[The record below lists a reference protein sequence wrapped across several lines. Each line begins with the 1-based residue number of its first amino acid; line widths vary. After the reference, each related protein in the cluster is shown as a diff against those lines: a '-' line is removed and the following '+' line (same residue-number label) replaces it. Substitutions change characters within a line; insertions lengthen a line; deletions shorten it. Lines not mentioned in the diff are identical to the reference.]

1 MTLNKSLLKQEVIT
15 YTRAHYKA
23 DVSKILLSKSPFE
36 DVSAPELAQQIIGL
50 QKAERKLPSWFQ
62 KPEILY
68 PPKLNLEQ
76 TSSEETARYKASL
89 FSGSSAIDLTGG
101 LGIDTYFLST
111 VFDEVIH
118 CEMNAEL
125 SELAQHNFEVLG
137 AKNIKTINQNSID
150 FIKNTVGN
158 FDLIYCDPSR
168 RNEVKGKVFMLKDCE
183 PNIPEHLD
191 FLLDQAM
198 FLVIKTSPLLDIAA
212 GLRELKNVIQI
223 HCVAVKNEVK
233 ELLWVLSN
241 ETQPD
246 IELIAVNL
254 TSAFDLPV
262 SIEGFDLQT
271 AEATYDSPSNYL
283 YEPNAALLKLGCFN
297 WISSHYKLD
306 KLAPNTHLYTSTER
320 IEFPGRCFKINAV
333 HPYSKKNIAKF
344 LKGKKA
350 NITTRNFKES
360 VASLRAKFKV
370 KSGGDLYLFFT
381 TLEDSTTVML
391 ECEKI

>member
-1 MTLNKSLLKQEVIT
+1 M
-15 YTRAHYKA
+15 
-23 DVSKILLSKSPFE
+23 
-36 DVSAPELAQQIIGL
+36 
-50 QKAERKLPSWFQ
+50 
-62 KPEILY
+62 
-68 PPKLNLEQ
+68 
-76 TSSEETARYKASL
+76 
-89 FSGSSAIDLTGG
+89 
-101 LGIDTYFLST
+101 
-111 VFDEVIH
+111 
-118 CEMNAEL
+118 
-125 SELAQHNFEVLG
+125 
-137 AKNIKTINQNSID
+137 
-150 FIKNTVGN
+150 
-158 FDLIYCDPSR
+158 
-168 RNEVKGKVFMLKDCE
+168 
-183 PNIPEHLD
+183 
-191 FLLDQAM
+191 
-198 FLVIKTSPLLDIAA
+198 
-212 GLRELKNVIQI
+212 
-223 HCVAVKNEVK
+223 
-233 ELLWVLSN
+233 LSN

-306 KLAPNTHLYTSTER
+306 KLAPNTHLYTSTEA

-333 HPYSKKNIAKF
+333 HPYSKKSIAKF
-344 LKGKKA
+344 LKRKKA